1 MENILISGVED
12 KTDFEIRVADFGLA
26 TFTLND
32 EPLTGKCGSP
42 GFVAP
47 EVFRGPNYSYKADV
61 FSLGTVFY
69 QLLVGDYLF
78 DGKTAKSIMK
88 RNIDCDLTHAY
99 KYMKRMSPL
108 CKDLLLQML
117 EAEPEDRPTA
127 KQCLSHQWFK

>member
-1 MENILISGVED
+1 M
-12 KTDFEIRVADFGLA
+12 
-26 TFTLND
+26 
-32 EPLTGKCGSP
+32 
-42 GFVAP
+42 AP

-99 KYMKRMSPL
+99 KYMNRMSPL

-117 EAEPEDRPTA
+117 EADPEDRPTA
-127 KQCLSHQWFK
+127 KQCLSHQWFKQDKEIIKDLLEYNEKVTSKRKMSPYRNDSSLLATIVHR

>member
-1 MENILISGVED
+1 
-12 KTDFEIRVADFGLA
+12 
-26 TFTLND
+26 
-32 EPLTGKCGSP
+32 
-42 GFVAP
+42 VAP